1 MRAVVQRVSEAKVE
15 VDGEA
20 VGAIGDGLLA
30 LVGVG
35 HDDTE
40 AVAAELAHK
49 LVHLRIFEDEEGR
62 MNRSVLDVGG
72 ALCVVS
78 QFTLYG
84 SFAKGN
90 KPDLHRAMPP
100 GPAKALY
107 ETFLAAARAAVL
119 PPGGDDAAA
128 REKVKDGVFGANMQ
142 VALVN
147 DGPVTMLL
155 DSQDRKG

>member
-1 MRAVVQRVSEAKVE
+1 MCIRDR
-15 VDGEA
+15 
-20 VGAIGDGLLA
+20 
-30 LVGVG
+30 
-35 HDDTE
+35 
-40 AVAAELAHK
+40 
-49 LVHLRIFEDEEGR
+49 
-62 MNRSVLDVGG
+62 
-72 ALCVVS
+72 
-78 QFTLYG
+78 YG